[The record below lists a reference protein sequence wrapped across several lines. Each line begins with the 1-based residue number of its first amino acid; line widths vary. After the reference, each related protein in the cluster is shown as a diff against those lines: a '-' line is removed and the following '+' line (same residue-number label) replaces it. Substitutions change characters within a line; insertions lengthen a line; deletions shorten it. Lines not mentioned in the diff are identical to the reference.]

1 MGFVHWLESIGA
13 KLHNLFTSHEA
24 ALHTIATDLE
34 MTAASAVAIASA
46 AGETKVVPILS
57 GIADGAG
64 KISTAI
70 QAGAQASNL
79 TEAVGAVTGLAAG
92 LVTSGDIGVKDSAT
106 QNQIGLVLTKVN
118 NVAEASQAAVS
129 AASSS

>member
-1 MGFVHWLESIGA
+1 MGFVSWLEGIGA
-13 KLHNLFTSHEA
+13 KIHNLFTSHEA
-24 ALHTIATDLE
+24 ALQTIASDLQA
-34 MTAASAVAIASA
+34 TATGAVAIATA

-70 QAGAQASNL
+70 QQGAAATDT
-79 TEAVGAVTGLAAG
+79 TEAVSAVTGLASG
-92 LVTSGDIGVKDSAT
+92 LVTSGDIGVKDAAT

-118 NVAEASQAAVS
+118 NVAAASQAAV
-129 AASSS
+129 AASSDS